1 VAWAYRPP
9 FITFPKLADTAWF
22 LASLGRPVELGLG
35 ARVFSITSLPQAATL
50 VAGFCDAVK
59 AELPD
64 NSARS

>member
-1 VAWAYRPP
+1 VVPS
-9 FITFPKLADTAWF
+9 LARA
-22 LASLGRPVELGLG
+22 AVELGLG

-59 AELPD
+59 AELSD